1 MSEKRINLLESK
13 LEFQEFK
20 LNSLLEITNAIN
32 SNLPIEKLIEI
43 FHFIL
48 KEQLHFSKILLLH
61 QQQKWEVLLKTGIK
75 GSIVTDGLVQ
85 ILARSKEI
93 TTIDS
98 SPDQLLS
105 KFQTIV
111 PVFHQKEPLA
121 YLLLSE
127 NHFDELSSKE
137 HLNNLRFIQ
146 TLANIIVV
154 AIENKRMNLQQIKQ
168 VRLKKELEVASE
180 MQKMLFP
187 TSLPSNK
194 QMDLSAKH
202 TSRHQVGG
210 DYYDFI
216 PLNEDE
222 FIFCIADVS
231 GKGISAA
238 MLMANFQATIRTLY
252 SYQQFELDYLINEL
266 NKKVIQNAKG
276 EKFIT
281 FFIAHYNQISRKLKY
296 INAGHNAPIL
306 TNGKKI
312 KLLDEGTVGLGM
324 FDELPFINTGALYVD
339 PNTTLVMYTDGVI
352 ELENEKNEYFE
363 IERLIKLIHQ
373 YYPLKME
380 DLNSLIFSK
389 LDEWKSNKNFDDD
402 TAIFSCRFY

>member
-1 MSEKRINLLESK
+1 MIENRINLLESK

-32 SNLPIEKLIEI
+32 SNLPINKLIEI

-61 QQQKWEVLLKTGIK
+61 QQQKWEILLKTGIK
-75 GSIVTDGLVQ
+75 GSILTNELIR

-93 TTIDS
+93 TIIDS

-127 NHFDELSSKE
+127 NHFDELSTKE

-154 AIENKRMNLQQIKQ
+154 AIENKRMNLQHIKQ

-187 TSLPSNK
+187 SSLPSNK

-306 TNGKKI
+306 TNGKNI

-324 FDELPFINTGALYVD
+324 FDELPFINTGSLYVD

-363 IERLIKLIHQ
+363 IDRLIKLIHQ

>member
-1 MSEKRINLLESK
+1 MIEKRINLLESK

-32 SNLPIEKLIEI
+32 SNLPINKLIEI

-61 QQQKWEVLLKTGIK
+61 QQQKWEILLKTGIK
-75 GSIVTDGLVQ
+75 GSILTNELIR

-93 TTIDS
+93 TIIDS

-127 NHFDELSSKE
+127 NHFDELSTKE

-154 AIENKRMNLQQIKQ
+154 AIENKRMNLQHIKQ

-306 TNGKKI
+306 TNGKNI

-324 FDELPFINTGALYVD
+324 FDELPFINTGSLYVD

>member
-1 MSEKRINLLESK
+1 MVEKRINLLESK

-32 SNLPIEKLIEI
+32 SNLPIDKLIEI

-61 QQQKWEVLLKTGIK
+61 QQQKWEILLKIGIK
-75 GSIVTDGLVQ
+75 GSIVTDELIRV
-85 ILARSKEI
+85 LSRSKEI

-154 AIENKRMNLQQIKQ
+154 AIENKRMNLQNIKQ

-312 KLLDEGTVGLGM
+312 KLLNEGTVGLGM

-380 DLNSLIFSK
+380 DLNTLIFSK

>member
-1 MSEKRINLLESK
+1 MIEKRINLLESK

-32 SNLPIEKLIEI
+32 SNLPINKLIEI

-61 QQQKWEVLLKTGIK
+61 QQQKWEILLKTGIK
-75 GSIVTDGLVQ
+75 GSILTNELIR

-93 TTIDS
+93 TIIDS

-127 NHFDELSSKE
+127 NHFDELSTKE

-154 AIENKRMNLQQIKQ
+154 AIENKRMNLQHIKQ

-306 TNGKKI
+306 TNGKNI

-324 FDELPFINTGALYVD
+324 FDELPFINTGSLYVD

-363 IERLIKLIHQ
+363 IDRLIKLINQ
-373 YYPLKME
+373 YYHLKM
-380 DLNSLIFSK
+380 
-389 LDEWKSNKNFDDD
+389 
-402 TAIFSCRFY
+402 